1 MKGLPFG
8 ATLRLSALALST
20 LVLLPAQLLVMRFVP
35 LRGAAIPRLFHRL
48 TCRCLGV
55 RRHVRGTPPPAGGG
69 GLIVANHVSWL
80 DISVLGAERPVCFV
94 AKSEVAGWPV
104 IGFLSRLQR
113 TVFIDRSRRAATA
126 DVAAQMG
133 ARLSAGEAV
142 VLFAEGTTGDGTRIL
157 PLRSSLLGAAH
168 EALGKS
174 EAVGKGRQGPD
185 GEADIAVY
193 PLTISYTG
201 FHGIA
206 GGRAERTTL
215 AWYGDTELA
224 PHLRAVLAAGAIDV
238 ELAWG
243 EPIAMGRR
251 TSRKE
256 ATRLAEAA
264 IRRARQETVS
274 GRPLA

>member
-1 MKGLPFG
+1 MKRLRLG
-8 ATLRLSALALST
+8 AILRLSALALGT
-20 LVLLPAQLLVMRFVP
+20 LALLPVQLVVVRVMP
-35 LRGAAIPRLFHRL
+35 SRGAAIPRLFHRF

-55 RRHVRGTPPPAGGG
+55 RRRIRGTPPPIGSG

-104 IGFLSRLQR
+104 IGFLAGLQR

-142 VLFAEGTTGDGTRIL
+142 VLFAEGTTGDGTRVL

-168 EALGKS
+168 EALGKGAGDTD
-174 EAVGKGRQGPD
+174 ED
-185 GEADIAVY
+185 ADITVY

-206 GGRAERTTL
+206 GGRAERTAL

-224 PHLRAVLAAGAIDV
+224 PHLRTVLGVGAIDV

-243 EPIAMGRR
+243 EPIAMGRK
-251 TSRKE
+251 TTRKE
-256 ATRLAEAA
+256 ATRLAQTA

-274 GRPLA
+274 GRPLPTDP

>member
-1 MKGLPFG
+1 MTGLTPG
-8 ATLRLSALALST
+8 AILRLSVLALGALA
-20 LVLLPAQLLVMRFVP
+20 LLPAQLLVLRLMP
-35 LRGAAIPRLFHRL
+35 LRSATIPRLFHRL
-48 TCRCLGV
+48 ACRCLGV
-55 RRHVRGTPPPAGGG
+55 RRHVRGMPPPPGSS

-104 IGFLSRLQR
+104 IGFLASLQR
-113 TVFIDRSRRAATA
+113 TVFIDRSRRASTA

-133 ARLSAGEAV
+133 ARLSDGEAV

-157 PLRSSLLGAAH
+157 PMRSSLLGAAH
-168 EALGKS
+168 EALGK
-174 EAVGKGRQGPD
+174 GTDNKGTDKPD
-185 GEADIAVY
+185 GGTDIAIY

-201 FHGIA
+201 FHGMA
-206 GGRAERTTL
+206 GGRFERSAL

-224 PHLRAVLAAGAIDV
+224 PHLRTVLAMGAIDV

-243 EPIAMGRR
+243 EPIAMGRK

-256 ATRLAEAA
+256 ATRRAEAT
-264 IRRARQETVS
+264 IRKARQEMVS

>member
-1 MKGLPFG
+1 MKGLAPG
-8 ATLRLSALALST
+8 AILRLTALAMGMVALMP
-20 LVLLPAQLLVMRFVP
+20 VQMLVMRVAP
-35 LRGAAIPRLFHRL
+35 SRGAAIPRLFHRL

-55 RRHVRGTPPPAGGG
+55 RRHVRGTPPPAGSS

-80 DISVLGAERPVCFV
+80 DIAVLGAERPVCFV
-94 AKSEVAGWPV
+94 AKSEVAAWPV
-104 IGFLSRLQR
+104 IGFLAKLQR

-133 ARLSAGEAV
+133 ERLSAGEAV

-157 PLRSSLLGAAH
+157 PMRSSLLGAAH
-168 EALGKS
+168 EALGKGDAES
-174 EAVGKGRQGPD
+174 A
-185 GEADIAVY
+185 ADIAVY

-201 FHGIA
+201 FHGMA
-206 GGRAERTTL
+206 GGRVERATL

-224 PHLRAVLAAGAIDV
+224 PHLKTVLRAGAIDV

-243 EPIAMGRR
+243 EPIAMGRA

-256 ATRLAEAA
+256 ATRRAEAA
-264 IRRARQETVS
+264 IRKARQETVS
-274 GRPLA
+274 GRPVP